1 MSPVSSRRIRMSRPD
16 TTSGLSVDASAS
28 SGKTDAGRRLAN
40 RSSSFRSRR
49 SACSGRLSRG
59 KASYLG
65 PPTAPKRTAS
75 AFFASASVASGI
87 GSPPLSK
94 AAPPTGACSSSSLRP
109 SRPKAPR
116 TLTAS
121 AMTSGPTPSPG
132 RTAIF
137 MGSAEQPGLLAAAPF
152 LEGADLVR
160 VAQREPDVVE
170 AVGEAV
176 FAERVDVEAHRLGAV
191 RGRDDLLFEIDDQP
205 ESGERGDFVQQPV
218 HLGFGEHDGEQ
229 AVLAAVV
236 EEDIGVRGCDDRAKS
251 VLAERPGRV
260 LARAA
265 AAEVLACDQDA
276 RTPVARL
283 VEHEVGVDPPLGLGF
298 ARPPLVEIAPGVEK
312 IRTEPCTLDRLQE
325 LLGDDLVGVD
335 VGPVHRRNQSVQHG
349 EFFHRRLVPYLHWR
363 TSTKWPSIA
372 AAAAISGL
380 TRWVRPPVPCLPS
393 KFRFEVEAE
402 RSPGSSR
409 SAFMARHIEQPG
421 SRHSNPASLN
431 TRSRPSFSA
440 CALTNPDPG
449 TTIASL
455 TLDATRR
462 PRTIAAAA
470 RRSSMR
476 ELVHEPMNT
485 FSMRISVIG
494 VLGARP
500 M

>member
-1 MSPVSSRRIRMSRPD
+1 
-16 TTSGLSVDASAS
+16 
-28 SGKTDAGRRLAN
+28 
-40 RSSSFRSRR
+40 
-49 SACSGRLSRG
+49 
-59 KASYLG
+59 
-65 PPTAPKRTAS
+65 
-75 AFFASASVASGI
+75 
-87 GSPPLSK
+87 
-94 AAPPTGACSSSSLRP
+94 
-109 SRPKAPR
+109 
-116 TLTAS
+116 
-121 AMTSGPTPSPG
+121 MTSGPTPSPG

-137 MGSAEQPGLLAAAPF
+137 MGSAEQPGLLDAAPF

-160 VAQREPDVVE
+160 VAQREPDLVE
-170 AVGEAV
+170 AVRETV
-176 FAERVDVEAHRLGAV
+176 LAERAEFEAHRLAAV
-191 RGRDDLLFEIDDQP
+191 RGRDDLLLEIDHQP
-205 ESGERGDFVQQPV
+205 ESRESGDFVHQPV
-218 HLGFGEHDGEQ
+218 HFGLGEHDREQ

-236 EEDIGVRGCDDRAKS
+236 EEDVGVRGRDDRAKT
-251 VLAERPGRV
+251 VFGERPGRV

-265 AAEVLACDQDA
+265 AAEILARDQDA
-276 RTPVARL
+276 RALVARL
-283 VEHEVGVDPPLGLGF
+283 VEHEVGIDPALGLGL
-298 ARPPLVEIAPGVEK
+298 ARPALVEIAPGVEQVGA
-312 IRTEPCTLDRLQE
+312 ESGALDRFQE
-325 LLGDDLVGVD
+325 LLGDHLVGVD
-335 VGPVHRRNQSVQHG
+335 VGPIHRGDQSVQHG

-380 TRWVRPPVPCLPS
+380 TRCVLPPAPCLPS

-409 SAFMARHIEQPG
+409 SAFIARHIEQPG

-440 CALTNPDPG
+440 CALTRPDPG

-485 FSMRISVIG
+485 LSIRMSVIG
-494 VLGARP
+494 VLGSSP